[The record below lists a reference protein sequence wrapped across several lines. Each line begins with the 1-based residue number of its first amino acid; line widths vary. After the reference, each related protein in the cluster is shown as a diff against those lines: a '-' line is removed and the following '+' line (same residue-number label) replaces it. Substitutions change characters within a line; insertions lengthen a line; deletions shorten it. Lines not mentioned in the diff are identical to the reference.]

1 MPLDMGNGSL
11 EDRIRRELPHL
22 TEGDVGSLTRIV
34 ERLIDA
40 YQPQRIYLFGSV
52 ARGEAG
58 PDSDYDLLIVVPDD
72 VPPDRQDSDLAY
84 RALRGTGIAAD
95 VIVWKR
101 SAFERRKHVVT
112 SLPATVLREGRLLH
126 AA

>member
-34 ERLIDA
+34 ERLSDA
-40 YQPQRIYLFGSV
+40 YQPQRIFLFGSV

-112 SLPATVLREGRLLH
+112 LLPATVLREGRLL
-126 AA
+126 